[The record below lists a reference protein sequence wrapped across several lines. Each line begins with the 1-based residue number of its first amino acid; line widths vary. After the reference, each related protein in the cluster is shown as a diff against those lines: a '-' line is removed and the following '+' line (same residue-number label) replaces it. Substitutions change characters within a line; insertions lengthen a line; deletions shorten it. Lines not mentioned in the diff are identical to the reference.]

1 MLKVD
6 ILQIDK
12 LSGQAIK
19 VMEEAGLEPETCEKF
34 LLVHSRIL
42 HGQHAHMLD
51 VKHSLLHLLG
61 HHEGFLMADLSDKQL
76 QYKEEI
82 ARTILGVADK
92 ILPGKL
98 HLYKN
103 SPILSS
109 CRTLNSRFLLNFLN
123 FFNTLLLCNTENII
137 DMLNSF
143 FEIRIEFNITLTD
156 TVRMQRSNFIYF
168 VNEICSGF
176 KR

>member
-1 MLKVD
+1 
-6 ILQIDK
+6 

-137 DMLNSF
+137 DLSNSF
-143 FEIRIEFNITLTD
+143 LKFVLSSTLL
-156 TVRMQRSNFIYF
+156 
-168 VNEICSGF
+168 
-176 KR
+176 